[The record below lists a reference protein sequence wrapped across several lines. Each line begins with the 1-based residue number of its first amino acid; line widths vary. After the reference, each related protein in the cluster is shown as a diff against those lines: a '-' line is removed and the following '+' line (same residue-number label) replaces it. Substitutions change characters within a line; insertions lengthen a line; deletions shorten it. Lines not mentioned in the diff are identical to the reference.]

1 MRTLKIFLLALF
13 FLPLSALATP
23 DASDASDPNS
33 LMVEALE
40 APLRSIDAAIK
51 SIENGDSPM
60 LAAQQ
65 LGQQAL
71 MAWQALQTFQAIQGN
86 TWQAKVMKPIY
97 FVTGAFLL
105 FVGYTLGVLMPFVP
119 LIAFIGGALFWFVYV
134 VTGTTMASFFALA
147 CIGGDALRRRAYIEQ
162 IISCMADVILRPSL
176 MVIGFTA
183 AGMIAS
189 GLLHLVFL
197 FAFPFILD
205 ILPVSFLGILGKL
218 VALMILARICV
229 GVVISAFT
237 LVIALPDM
245 AINFMGV
252 ASKRVR
258 VLWRV

>member
-23 DASDASDPNS
+23 DASDARDPNS
-33 LMVEALE
+33 LMIEALE
-40 APLRSIDAAIK
+40 APLRSIDEAIK
-51 SIENGDSPM
+51 SIESGDSPM

-65 LGQQAL
+65 IGQQAL
-71 MAWQALQTFQAIQGN
+71 TAWQALQAFQGMQGD
-86 TWQAKVMKPIY
+86 TWQARVMKPIY

-134 VTGTTMASFFALA
+134 VAGTTMASFFALA
-147 CIGGDALRRRAYIEQ
+147 CIGGDALRRRAYTEQ
-162 IISCMADVILRPSL
+162 LVSCMADVILRPSL

-197 FAFPFILD
+197 FAFPFILNT
-205 ILPVSFLGILGKL
+205 LPVSFLGILGKL

-245 AINFMGV
+245 AINFLGV

-258 VLWRV
+258 VLWRM